1 MGTLF
6 YLISQG
12 FENVWKNK
20 LMFIAS
26 VLIISTSMITLGIFS
41 IVGENAKAFV
51 SNMKADQTII
61 AFLDEDVD
69 EARVKA
75 IEKTISEISG
85 VTEITHE
92 TKEEALKNAREQ
104 YFDENTIDFTEG
116 WEDNNLFTDSFAV
129 NVDDLNKAND
139 VVSRIEAI
147 DGVRRVRFDENVFS
161 SINKASEAIQMVV
174 MVVFIL
180 LVAVSL
186 LVISNT
192 IKLVLHSRRKEINI
206 MKYIGAT
213 DTFVKTPFIIEG
225 IIVGVVGA
233 YLSWF
238 LTMPMYSALQN
249 LVADSA
255 LNFPWVDLSQKIL
268 HTNLIIGIGISCIA
282 CMISIKKYLKV

>member
-20 LMFIAS
+20 IMFIAS

-51 SNMKADQTII
+51 SNMKADQTMI
-61 AFLDEDVD
+61 AFLDEGVD

-92 TKEEALKNAREQ
+92 TKEEALKNAREL
-104 YFDENTIDFTEG
+104 YFDESTIDFTEG

-129 NVDDLNKAND
+129 NVDDLTRAND
-139 VVSRIEAI
+139 IKTKIEDIA
-147 DGVRRVRFDENVFS
+147 GVRNVRFDEDIFS
-161 SINKASEAIQMVV
+161 SINKVSEAIQMVV

-213 DTFVKTPFIIEG
+213 DAFVKTPFIIEG

-233 YLSWF
+233 YLTWL

-255 LNFPWVDLSQKIL
+255 LTFPWVDLSQKIL
-268 HTNLIIGIGISCIA
+268 HTNLVIGIGISYIA
-282 CMISIKKYLKV
+282 YIVSIKKYLKV

>member
-1 MGTLF
+1 
-6 YLISQG
+6 
-12 FENVWKNK
+12 
-20 LMFIAS
+20 MFIAS

-51 SNMKADQTII
+51 SNMKADQTMI
-61 AFLDEDVD
+61 AFLDEGVD

-92 TKEEALKNAREQ
+92 TKEEALKNAREL
-104 YFDENTIDFTEG
+104 YFDESTIDFTEG

-129 NVDDLNKAND
+129 NVDDLTRAND
-139 VVSRIEAI
+139 IKTRIEDIA
-147 DGVRRVRFDENVFS
+147 GVRNVRFDEDIFS
-161 SINKASEAIQMVV
+161 SINKVSEAIQMVV
-174 MVVFIL
+174 MVVFVL

>member
-41 IVGENAKAFV
+41 IVGENAKAFIN
-51 SNMKADQTII
+51 NMKADQTII
-61 AFLDEDVD
+61 AFLDENVD
-69 EARVKA
+69 EVRVKA

-85 VTEITHE
+85 VTDVTHE
-92 TKEEALKNAREQ
+92 TKEEALNNAREQ
-104 YFDENTIDFTEG
+104 YFDENTIDFTDG

-129 NVDDLNKAND
+129 NVTDLTKAND
-139 VVSRIEAI
+139 IVSRIEAI
-147 DGVRRVRFDENVFS
+147 DGVRRVRFDENVFA

-213 DTFVKTPFIIEG
+213 DAFVKTPFIIEG

-233 YLSWF
+233 YLSWL

-255 LNFPWVDLSQKIL
+255 LTFPWVDLSQKIL
-268 HTNLIIGIGISCIA
+268 YTNLVIGIGISCIA

>member
-6 YLISQG
+6 YLIKQG

-20 LMFIAS
+20 LMFVAS

-51 SNMKADQTII
+51 DNMKADQTII
-61 AFLDEDVD
+61 AFLVEDVED
-69 EARVKA
+69 TRIKA
-75 IEKTISEISG
+75 IEKTISEIAG
-85 VTEITHE
+85 VADITHE

-104 YFDENTIDFTEG
+104 FFDESTIDFTEG

-129 NVDDLNKAND
+129 NVSDLTMAND
-139 VVSRIEAI
+139 IVAKIENI
-147 DGVRRVRFDENVFS
+147 DGVRKVRFDESVFS
-161 SINKASEAIQMVV
+161 YINKASDAIQLVV
-174 MVVFIL
+174 MVVFVL

-213 DTFVKTPFIIEG
+213 DSFVKTPFIIEG

-238 LTMPMYSALQN
+238 IIMPMYSGLQN

-255 LNFPWVDLSQKIL
+255 LSFPWVDLSQKIL
-268 HTNLIIGIGISCIA
+268 YTNLVIGIGISCIA

>member
-20 LMFIAS
+20 IMFIAS

-51 SNMKADQTII
+51 SNMKADQTMI
-61 AFLDEDVD
+61 AFLDEGVD

-85 VTEITHE
+85 VTEIPHE
-92 TKEEALKNAREQ
+92 TKEEALKNAREL
-104 YFDENTIDFTEG
+104 YFDESTIDFTEG

-129 NVDDLNKAND
+129 NVDDLTRAND
-139 VVSRIEAI
+139 IKTKIEDIA
-147 DGVRRVRFDENVFS
+147 GVRNVRFDEDIFS
-161 SINKASEAIQMVV
+161 SINKVSEAIQMVV
-174 MVVFIL
+174 MVVFVL

>member
-6 YLISQG
+6 YLIGQG

-41 IVGENAKAFV
+41 IVGENAKAFIN
-51 SNMKADQTII
+51 NMKSDQTII

-69 EARVKA
+69 DARVKV

-85 VTEITHE
+85 VTDVTHE

-129 NVDDLNKAND
+129 NVTDLTKAND
-139 VVSRIEAI
+139 IVSRIEAI
-147 DGVRRVRFDENVFS
+147 DGVRRVRFDENVFA

-213 DTFVKTPFIIEG
+213 DAFVKTPFIIEG

-233 YLSWF
+233 YLSWL

-255 LNFPWVDLSQKIL
+255 LTFPWVDLSQKIL
-268 HTNLIIGIGISCIA
+268 HTNLVIGIGISCIA

>member
-6 YLISQG
+6 YLIKQG

-20 LMFIAS
+20 LMFVAS

-51 SNMKADQTII
+51 DNMKADQTII
-61 AFLDEDVD
+61 AFLEEDADET
-69 EARVKA
+69 RVKA
-75 IEKTISEISG
+75 IEKTISEIAG
-85 VTEITHE
+85 VADITHE

-104 YFDENTIDFTEG
+104 FFDENTIDFTEG

-129 NVDDLNKAND
+129 NVSDLTMAND
-139 VVSRIEAI
+139 IVAKIEAI
-147 DGVRRVRFDENVFS
+147 DGVRKVRFDESVFS
-161 SINKASEAIQMVV
+161 YINKASEAIQLVV
-174 MVVFIL
+174 MVVFVL

-213 DTFVKTPFIIEG
+213 DGFVKTPFIIEG

-238 LTMPMYSALQN
+238 IIMPMYSGLQN

-255 LNFPWVDLSQKIL
+255 LSFPWVDLSQKIL
-268 HTNLIIGIGISCIA
+268 YTNLVIGIGISCIA

>member
-20 LMFIAS
+20 IMFIAS
-26 VLIISTSMITLGIFS
+26 VLISSTSMITLGIFS

-51 SNMKADQTII
+51 SNMKADQTMI
-61 AFLDEDVD
+61 AFLDEGVD

-92 TKEEALKNAREQ
+92 TKEEALKNAREL
-104 YFDENTIDFTEG
+104 YFDESTIDFTEG

-129 NVDDLNKAND
+129 NVDDLTRAND
-139 VVSRIEAI
+139 IKTKIEDIA
-147 DGVRRVRFDENVFS
+147 GVRNVRFDEDIFS
-161 SINKASEAIQMVV
+161 SINKVSEAIQMVV
-174 MVVFIL
+174 MVVFVL

>member
-6 YLISQG
+6 YLIKQG

-20 LMFIAS
+20 LMFVAS

-51 SNMKADQTII
+51 DNMKADQTII
-61 AFLDEDVD
+61 AFLDEDVED
-69 EARVKA
+69 TRIKA
-75 IEKTISEISG
+75 IEKTISEIAG
-85 VTEITHE
+85 VADITHE

-104 YFDENTIDFTEG
+104 FFDESTIDFTEG

-129 NVDDLNKAND
+129 NVSDLTMAND
-139 VVSRIEAI
+139 IVAKIEAI
-147 DGVRRVRFDENVFS
+147 DGVRKVRFDESVFS
-161 SINKASEAIQMVV
+161 YINKASDAIQLVV
-174 MVVFIL
+174 MVVFVL

-213 DTFVKTPFIIEG
+213 DSFVKTPFIIEG

-238 LTMPMYSALQN
+238 IIMPMYSGLQN

-255 LNFPWVDLSQKIL
+255 LSFPWVDLSQKIL
-268 HTNLIIGIGISCIA
+268 YTNLVIGIGISCIA

>member
-6 YLISQG
+6 YLIGQG

-41 IVGENAKAFV
+41 IVGENAKAFIN
-51 SNMKADQTII
+51 NMKSDQTII

-69 EARVKA
+69 DARVKV

-85 VTEITHE
+85 VTDVTHE
-92 TKEEALKNAREQ
+92 TKEEALNNAREQ

-129 NVDDLNKAND
+129 NVTDLTKAND
-139 VVSRIEAI
+139 IVSRIEAI
-147 DGVRRVRFDENVFS
+147 DGVRRVRFDENVFA

-213 DTFVKTPFIIEG
+213 DAFVKTPFIIEG

-255 LNFPWVDLSQKIL
+255 LSFPWVDLSQKIL
-268 HTNLIIGIGISCIA
+268 YTNLVIGIGISCIA

>member
-20 LMFIAS
+20 IMFIAS

-51 SNMKADQTII
+51 SNMKADQTMI
-61 AFLDEDVD
+61 AFLDEGVD

-92 TKEEALKNAREQ
+92 TKEEALKNAREL
-104 YFDENTIDFTEG
+104 YFDESTIDFTEG

-129 NVDDLNKAND
+129 NVDDLTRAND
-139 VVSRIEAI
+139 IKTRIEDIA
-147 DGVRRVRFDENVFS
+147 GVRNVRFDEDIFS
-161 SINKASEAIQMVV
+161 SINKVSEAIQMVV
-174 MVVFIL
+174 MVVFVL

>member
-6 YLISQG
+6 YLIKQG

-20 LMFIAS
+20 LMFVAS

-51 SNMKADQTII
+51 DNMKADQTII
-61 AFLDEDVD
+61 AFLEEDADET
-69 EARVKA
+69 RVKA
-75 IEKTISEISG
+75 IEKTISEIAG
-85 VTEITHE
+85 VADITHE

-104 YFDENTIDFTEG
+104 FFDENTIDFTEG

-129 NVDDLNKAND
+129 NVSDLTMAND
-139 VVSRIEAI
+139 IVAKIEAI
-147 DGVRRVRFDENVFS
+147 DGVRKVRFDESVFS
-161 SINKASEAIQMVV
+161 YINKASEAIQLAV
-174 MVVFIL
+174 MVVFVL

-213 DTFVKTPFIIEG
+213 DGFVKTPFIIEG

-238 LTMPMYSALQN
+238 IIMPMYSGLQN

-255 LNFPWVDLSQKIL
+255 LSFPWVDLSQKIL
-268 HTNLIIGIGISCIA
+268 YTNLVIGIGISCIA

>member
-6 YLISQG
+6 YLIKQG

-20 LMFIAS
+20 LMFVAS

-51 SNMKADQTII
+51 DNMKADQTII
-61 AFLDEDVD
+61 AFLEEDADET
-69 EARVKA
+69 RVKT
-75 IEKTISEISG
+75 IEKTISEIVG
-85 VTEITHE
+85 VADITHE

-104 YFDENTIDFTEG
+104 FFDENTIDFTEG

-129 NVDDLNKAND
+129 NVSDLTMAND
-139 VVSRIEAI
+139 IVAKIEAI
-147 DGVRRVRFDENVFS
+147 DGVRKVRFDESVFS
-161 SINKASEAIQMVV
+161 YINKASEAIQLAV
-174 MVVFIL
+174 MVVFVL

-213 DTFVKTPFIIEG
+213 DGFVKTPFIIEG

-238 LTMPMYSALQN
+238 IIMPMYSGLQN

-255 LNFPWVDLSQKIL
+255 LSFPWVDLSQKIL
-268 HTNLIIGIGISCIA
+268 YTNLVIGIGISCIA

>member
-41 IVGENAKAFV
+41 IVGENAKAFIN
-51 SNMKADQTII
+51 NMKADQTII
-61 AFLDEDVD
+61 AFLDENVD
-69 EARVKA
+69 EVRVKA

-85 VTEITHE
+85 VTDVTHE
-92 TKEEALKNAREQ
+92 TKEEALNNAREQ

-129 NVDDLNKAND
+129 NVTDLTKAND
-139 VVSRIEAI
+139 IVSRIEAI
-147 DGVRRVRFDENVFS
+147 DGVRRVRFDENVFA

-206 MKYIGAT
+206 MK
-213 DTFVKTPFIIEG
+213 
-225 IIVGVVGA
+225 
-233 YLSWF
+233 
-238 LTMPMYSALQN
+238 
-249 LVADSA
+249 
-255 LNFPWVDLSQKIL
+255 
-268 HTNLIIGIGISCIA
+268 
-282 CMISIKKYLKV
+282 

>member
-20 LMFIAS
+20 IMFIAS

-41 IVGENAKAFV
+41 IVAENAKAFV
-51 SNMKADQTII
+51 SNMKADQTMI
-61 AFLDEDVD
+61 AFLDEGVD

-85 VTEITHE
+85 VTGITHE
-92 TKEEALKNAREQ
+92 TKEEALKNAREL
-104 YFDENTIDFTEG
+104 YFDESTIDFTEG

-129 NVDDLNKAND
+129 NVDDLTRAND
-139 VVSRIEAI
+139 IKTRIEDIA
-147 DGVRRVRFDENVFS
+147 GVRNVRFDEDIFS
-161 SINKASEAIQMVV
+161 SINKVSEAIQMVV
-174 MVVFIL
+174 MVVFVL

>member
-20 LMFIAS
+20 IMFIAS

-51 SNMKADQTII
+51 SNMKADQTMI
-61 AFLDEDVD
+61 AFLDEGVD

-85 VTEITHE
+85 VTGITHE
-92 TKEEALKNAREQ
+92 TKEEALKNAREL
-104 YFDENTIDFTEG
+104 YFDESTIDFTEG

-129 NVDDLNKAND
+129 NVDDLTRAND
-139 VVSRIEAI
+139 IKTRIEDIA
-147 DGVRRVRFDENVFS
+147 GVRNVRFDEDIFS
-161 SINKASEAIQMVV
+161 SINKVSEAIQMVV
-174 MVVFIL
+174 MVVFVL

>member
-20 LMFIAS
+20 IMFIAS

-51 SNMKADQTII
+51 SNMKADQTMI
-61 AFLDEDVD
+61 AFLDEGVD

-92 TKEEALKNAREQ
+92 TKEEALKNAREL
-104 YFDENTIDFTEG
+104 YFDESTIDFTEG

-129 NVDDLNKAND
+129 NVDDLTRAND
-139 VVSRIEAI
+139 IKTKIEDIA
-147 DGVRRVRFDENVFS
+147 GVRNVRFDEDIFS
-161 SINKASEAIQMVV
+161 SINKVSEAIQMVV
-174 MVVFIL
+174 MVVFVL

-213 DTFVKTPFIIEG
+213 DTFVKNPIIIEG

>member
-174 MVVFIL
+174 MVVFVL

-225 IIVGVVGA
+225 VIVGVVGA

>member
-1 MGTLF
+1 M
-6 YLISQG
+6 
-12 FENVWKNK
+12 
-20 LMFIAS
+20 
-26 VLIISTSMITLGIFS
+26 
-41 IVGENAKAFV
+41 
-51 SNMKADQTII
+51 
-61 AFLDEDVD
+61 
-69 EARVKA
+69 
-75 IEKTISEISG
+75 
-85 VTEITHE
+85 
-92 TKEEALKNAREQ
+92 
-104 YFDENTIDFTEG
+104 
-116 WEDNNLFTDSFAV
+116 
-129 NVDDLNKAND
+129 NVDDLTRAND
-139 VVSRIEAI
+139 IKTKIEDIA
-147 DGVRRVRFDENVFS
+147 GVRNVRFDEDIFS
-161 SINKASEAIQMVV
+161 SINKVSEAIQMVV
-174 MVVFIL
+174 MVVFVL

>member
-20 LMFIAS
+20 IMFIAS

-51 SNMKADQTII
+51 SNMKADQTMI
-61 AFLDEDVD
+61 AFLDEGVD

-92 TKEEALKNAREQ
+92 TKEEALKNAREL
-104 YFDENTIDFTEG
+104 YFDESTIDFTEG

-129 NVDDLNKAND
+129 NVDDLTRAND
-139 VVSRIEAI
+139 IKTKIEDIA
-147 DGVRRVRFDENVFS
+147 GVRNVRFDEDIFS
-161 SINKASEAIQMVV
+161 SINKVSEAIQMVV
-174 MVVFIL
+174 MVVFVL

>member
-51 SNMKADQTII
+51 SNMKADQTMI

-69 EARVKA
+69 ETRIKA

-104 YFDENTIDFTEG
+104 YFNESTIDFTAG
-116 WEDNNLFTDSFAV
+116 WDDNNLFTDSFAI
-129 NVDDLNKAND
+129 NVADLTRAND
-139 VVSRIEAI
+139 IKTRIEDI
-147 DGVRRVRFDENVFS
+147 SGVRNVRFDEDIFAF
-161 SINKASEAIQMVV
+161 INKASEAVQMVV
-174 MVVFIL
+174 MIVFIL

-213 DTFVKTPFIIEG
+213 DAFVKTPFMIEG

-233 YLSWF
+233 FLSWA

-255 LNFPWVDLSQKIL
+255 LSFPWVDLSQKIL
-268 HTNLIIGIGISCIA
+268 YTNLIIGVGISCIA

>member
-51 SNMKADQTII
+51 DNMKADQTII
-61 AFLDEDVD
+61 AFLDENVD
-69 EARVKA
+69 DARVSA

-85 VTEITHE
+85 VTEVTHE

-104 YFDENTIDFTEG
+104 YFDESTIDFTEG

-129 NVDDLNKAND
+129 NVNDLTKAND

-213 DTFVKTPFIIEG
+213 DAFVKTPFIIEG
-225 IIVGVVGA
+225 VIVGVVGA

-249 LVADSA
+249 VVADTA
-255 LNFPWVDLSQKIL
+255 LTFPWVDLSQKIL

>member
-12 FENVWKNK
+12 FQNVWKNK

-41 IVGENAKAFV
+41 IVGENAKAFIN
-51 SNMKADQTII
+51 NMKADQTII
-61 AFLDEDVD
+61 AFLDENVD
-69 EARVKA
+69 EVRVKA

-85 VTEITHE
+85 VTDVAHE

-129 NVDDLNKAND
+129 NVTDLTKAND
-139 VVSRIEAI
+139 IVSRIEAI
-147 DGVRRVRFDENVFS
+147 DGVRRVRFDENVFA

-213 DTFVKTPFIIEG
+213 DAFVKTPFIIEG

-233 YLSWF
+233 YLSWL

-255 LNFPWVDLSQKIL
+255 LTFPWVDLSQKIL
-268 HTNLIIGIGISCIA
+268 YTNLVIGIGISCIA

>member
-6 YLISQG
+6 YLIKQG

-20 LMFIAS
+20 LMFVAS

-51 SNMKADQTII
+51 DNMKADQTII
-61 AFLDEDVD
+61 AFLEEEADET
-69 EARVKA
+69 RVKA
-75 IEKTISEISG
+75 IEKTISEIAG
-85 VTEITHE
+85 VADITHE

-104 YFDENTIDFTEG
+104 FFDENTIDFTEG

-129 NVDDLNKAND
+129 NVSDLTMAND
-139 VVSRIEAI
+139 IVAKIEAI
-147 DGVRRVRFDENVFS
+147 DGVRKVRFDESVFS
-161 SINKASEAIQMVV
+161 YINKASEAIQLVV
-174 MVVFIL
+174 MVVFVL

-213 DTFVKTPFIIEG
+213 DGFVKTPFIIEG

-238 LTMPMYSALQN
+238 IIMPMYSGLQN

-255 LNFPWVDLSQKIL
+255 LSFPWVDLSQKIL
-268 HTNLIIGIGISCIA
+268 YTNLVIGIGISCIA

>member
-41 IVGENAKAFV
+41 IVGENAKAFIN
-51 SNMKADQTII
+51 NMKADQTII
-61 AFLDEDVD
+61 AFLDENVD
-69 EARVKA
+69 EVRVKA

-85 VTEITHE
+85 VTDVTHE
-92 TKEEALKNAREQ
+92 TKEEALNNAREQ
-104 YFDENTIDFTEG
+104 YFDENTIDFTDG

-129 NVDDLNKAND
+129 NVTDLTKAND
-139 VVSRIEAI
+139 IVSRIEAI
-147 DGVRRVRFDENVFS
+147 DGVRRVRFDENVFA

-213 DTFVKTPFIIEG
+213 DAFVKTPFIIEG

-233 YLSWF
+233 YLSWL

-255 LNFPWVDLSQKIL
+255 LSFPWVDLSQKIL
-268 HTNLIIGIGISCIA
+268 YTNLVIGIGISCIA

>member
-20 LMFIAS
+20 IMFIAS

-51 SNMKADQTII
+51 SNMKADQTMI
-61 AFLDEDVD
+61 AFLDEGVD

-92 TKEEALKNAREQ
+92 TKEEALKNAREL
-104 YFDENTIDFTEG
+104 YFDESTIDFTEG

-129 NVDDLNKAND
+129 NVTDLTKAND
-139 VVSRIEAI
+139 IVSRIEAI
-147 DGVRRVRFDENVFS
+147 DGVRRVRFDENVFA

-213 DTFVKTPFIIEG
+213 DAFVKTPFIIEG

-233 YLSWF
+233 YLTWL

-255 LNFPWVDLSQKIL
+255 LTFPWVDLSQKIL
-268 HTNLIIGIGISCIA
+268 HTNLVIGIGIGCIA

>member
-51 SNMKADQTII
+51 SDMKADQTMI

-69 EARVKA
+69 EARIKA

-104 YFDENTIDFTEG
+104 YFNESTIDFTAG
-116 WEDNNLFTDSFAV
+116 WDDNNLFTDSFAI
-129 NVDDLNKAND
+129 NVADLTRADDIKTK
-139 VVSRIEAI
+139 IEDI
-147 DGVRRVRFDENVFS
+147 SGVRNVRFDEDIFAF
-161 SINKASEAIQMVV
+161 INKASEAVQMVV
-174 MVVFIL
+174 MIVFIL

-213 DTFVKTPFIIEG
+213 DAFVKTPFMIEG

-233 YLSWF
+233 FLSWA

-255 LNFPWVDLSQKIL
+255 LSFPWVDLSQKIL
-268 HTNLIIGIGISCIA
+268 YTNLIIGVGISCIA

>member
-41 IVGENAKAFV
+41 IVGENAKAFIN
-51 SNMKADQTII
+51 NMKADQTII
-61 AFLDEDVD
+61 AFLDENVD
-69 EARVKA
+69 EVRVKA

-85 VTEITHE
+85 VTDVAHE

-129 NVDDLNKAND
+129 NVTDLTKANGI
-139 VVSRIEAI
+139 VSRIEAI
-147 DGVRRVRFDENVFS
+147 DGVRRVRFDENVFA

-213 DTFVKTPFIIEG
+213 DAFVKTPFIIEG

-233 YLSWF
+233 YLSWL

-255 LNFPWVDLSQKIL
+255 LTFPWVDLSQKIL
-268 HTNLIIGIGISCIA
+268 YTNLVIGIGISCIA